1 MTNKQLKEVVQTPTT
16 SSQGMSQAEAENLVD
31 LLYTQRLVT
40 NGSTILASHAQHTG
54 RTRQSLQGR
63 SSQQPE
69 TLATLLGASIETSLR
84 LFLLPLSL
92 VPLFFKRE
100 IAEETEIEDSRGQEP
115 ELTSQREYAL
125 VR

>member
-1 MTNKQLKEVVQTPTT
+1 
-16 SSQGMSQAEAENLVD
+16 
-31 LLYTQRLVT
+31 
-40 NGSTILASHAQHTG
+40 
-54 RTRQSLQGR
+54 
-63 SSQQPE
+63 
-69 TLATLLGASIETSLR
+69 LLGASIETSLR

-115 ELTSQREYAL
+115 ELTSQTEYTL